1 MQLVVAERFF
11 PEPVGPERLAELR
24 RRNAWC
30 RDLHGVR
37 PVRAL
42 AAPGQQRYLC
52 LYEAPDAEAVRHYSR
67 AAGTPLERA
76 WPATLFPGSVPP
88 DRPLPDDVFVVERL
102 FETPLSVA
110 ALEEKEA
117 RLSPCLESYCVR
129 RLQSYLARDGR
140 RLVCIYDAPDAESV
154 RQIQRSAS
162 LAYERL
168 WRAFVS
174 EAAAQQPTLR

>member
-11 PEPVGPERLAELR
+11 PEPVGPEHLAELR

-76 WPATLFPGSVPP
+76 WPATLVPGSVPA

-102 FETPLSVA
+102 FEAPLSVA

-117 RLSPCLESYCVR
+117 RLSPVSNPIASGGSR
-129 RLQSYLARDGR
+129 ATWRATGGGS
-140 RLVCIYDAPDAESV
+140 
-154 RQIQRSAS
+154 SAS
-162 LAYERL
+162 TMRRTRNPCGRSSGAP
-168 WRAFVS
+168 AC
-174 EAAAQQPTLR
+174 PTSACGAPS

>member
-1 MQLVVAERFF
+1 MQLIVAERYF
-11 PEPVGPERLAELR
+11 PEPVGPERLADMR
-24 RRNAWC
+24 QRNAWC

-52 LYEAPDAEAVRHYSR
+52 LYEAPDTEAVRHYSR

-76 WPATLFPGSVPP
+76 WPATFVPGSAP
-88 DRPLPDDVFVVERL
+88 DRPLPDNVFVVERA
-102 FETPLSVA
+102 FEAPLSLA
-110 ALEEKEA
+110 AIEELEA
-117 RLSPCLESYCVR
+117 RLSSCFESYCVR

-140 RLVCIYDAPDAESV
+140 RLVCLYDAPDAESV
-154 RQIQRSAS
+154 RQIQRRAGIP
-162 LAYERL
+162 YERL

-174 EAAAQQPTLR
+174 EAQAQQPTMR